1 MPRVAL
7 SFEQRKAHKLKD
19 IKGEI
24 VKQMKLSRKTQK
36 DIGDALGL
44 SQSMVSKMLKTEGK
58 NINPDPF
65 TCGDLIVMFKLFEMK
80 DEEIVRMFR
89 V

>member
-24 VKQMKLSRKTQK
+24 AKQMKLSGKTQK

-44 SQSMVSKMLKTEGK
+44 SQSMVSKMLKTKGE
-58 NINPDPF
+58 NVIPDPF
-65 TCGDLIVMFKLFEMK
+65 TCGDLIVLFELFGMK
-80 DEEIVRMFR
+80 DEEIVRIFR